1 MKATFAII
9 ALLILAFSWTG
20 SGAVE
25 VKVSKQLDSALK
37 DNLAEQQYKIF
48 IVLDSKISL
57 LISAH

>member
-37 DNLAEQQYKIF
+37 DNLAEQQSTKYLLFWILK
-48 IVLDSKISL
+48 
-57 LISAH
+57 LIS